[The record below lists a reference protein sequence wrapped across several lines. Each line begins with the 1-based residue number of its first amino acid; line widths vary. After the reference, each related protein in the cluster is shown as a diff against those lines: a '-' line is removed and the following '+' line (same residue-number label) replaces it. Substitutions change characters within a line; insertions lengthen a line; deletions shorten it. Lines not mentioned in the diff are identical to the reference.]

1 MQVNCYVVADEDTR
15 EAVIIDP
22 GAESDAIQGCIAGNR
37 LAPCCIINTH
47 GHADHIG
54 ANRFFNLPVWIH
66 ELDKEFLA
74 DPNKNL
80 SASFGAEITSPEAAR
95 LIGEGDEIKVGNIS
109 LVVAHTPGHTP
120 GSISLKAGNIIF
132 TGDTL
137 FCEGIGR
144 TDLPGASE
152 KDILKSIASRILTL
166 PDDTVVYPGHGPASS
181 VGHEKKHNPFL

>member
-22 GAESDAIQGCIAGNR
+22 GADPEVIQGYIAGEGLTPR
-37 LAPCCIINTH
+37 CIINTH

-66 ELDKEFLA
+66 ELDKEFLT
-74 DPNKNL
+74 DPKKNL
-80 SASFGAEITSPEAAR
+80 SASFGAGITSPEAAR
-95 LIGEGDEIKVGNIS
+95 LIGEGDEIKVGNAS
-109 LVVAHTPGHTP
+109 LVVVHTPGHTP

-137 FCEGIGR
+137 FCEGMGR
-144 TDLPGASE
+144 TDLPAASE
-152 KDILKSIASRILTL
+152 KDILESIAGRILTL
-166 PDDTVVYPGHGPASS
+166 PDDTLVYPGHGPASS